1 MGARIK
7 KRKKGVRSAT
17 RVIRARYASRLTSK
31 YQATIPK
38 EIRKHLHLERGDR
51 ILYELLSDDT
61 VMIRKTLPLD
71 MEYFEQLSNTL
82 NEWESD
88 EDEQAYKNL

>member
-1 MGARIK
+1 MK
-7 KRKKGVRSAT
+7 TKSHKRRTAGPRC
-17 RVIRARYASRLTSK
+17 YSRLTSK

-38 EIRKHLHLERGDR
+38 EIRQHLHLEGGDE
-51 ILYELLSDDT
+51 ILYELLPDNT
-61 VMIRKTLPLD
+61 VVVRKASPLD
-71 MEYFEQLSNTL
+71 IGYLQALNLTL